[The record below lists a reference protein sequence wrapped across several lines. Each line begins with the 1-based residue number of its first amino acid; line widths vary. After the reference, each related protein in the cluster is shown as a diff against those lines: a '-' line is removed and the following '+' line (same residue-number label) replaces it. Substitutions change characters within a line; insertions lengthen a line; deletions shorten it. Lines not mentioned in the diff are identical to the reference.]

1 METVRSVNNFD
12 YMCDALADASAG
24 VSAVSKNTDKFILIT
39 CEDANWSE
47 GLEILK
53 SKCKA
58 MFYIGKPDAKIMF
71 TTRSFIPF
79 VMQAE
84 NIEEAVMLASQFKV
98 SGVSKIIFIPGVE
111 NSNGFSTGK
120 MIENFKNAVNNI

>member
-1 METVRSVNNFD
+1 MEIVRSVNNFE
-12 YMCDALADASAG
+12 YMYDALADASACA
-24 VSAVSKNTDKFILIT
+24 SAISKMTDNFILIT

-47 GLEILK
+47 GLEIFK

-98 SGVSKIIFIPGVE
+98 SGVNKIVFLPGVDK
-111 NSNGFSTGK
+111 SNGLSSDE
-120 MIENFKNAVNNI
+120 MVEVFKKTVKAI